1 MTLLSSYTDKS
12 GLFTLE
18 VGEEDDG
25 DDNEGEVPGPDH
37 SKELFPPSTEW
48 PQTKME
54 VEEEDEL
61 LYGDID
67 ALTNREKWVQRCDIP
82 FLILFPGHVL
92 LLQVQCL
99 QVDSNV
105 RNLRK
110 IPYHAVCRSVYF
122 LCLVGLS
129 SAVFYYIMSVNQWS
143 SNSVKCGQ
151 ICFIWRH

>member
-67 ALTNREKWVQRCDIP
+67 ALTNREKSIQ
-82 FLILFPGHVL
+82 
-92 LLQVQCL
+92 
-99 QVDSNV
+99 
-105 RNLRK
+105 
-110 IPYHAVCRSVYF
+110 
-122 LCLVGLS
+122 
-129 SAVFYYIMSVNQWS
+129 
-143 SNSVKCGQ
+143 
-151 ICFIWRH
+151 